1 MSFNS
6 TGILFSHTTFGESH
20 GEALGCIIDG
30 YPAGV
35 DIEIDFIQSEMDR
48 RKPGSSSLG
57 TKRNEGDKIRILS
70 GVFEG
75 KSTGC
80 PIAVIIENENQHSK
94 DYSDISS
101 LYRPGHADY
110 TFEAKYGIRDYRGGG
125 RASGRE
131 TAARVIAGAFAKLY
145 LKSFGIKIDAGVIEA
160 AGIKA
165 EDFEWMPPFDGPLY
179 TPRSKNT
186 AKMIEAIDKAREEG
200 DSVGAVIECHIE
212 GVPEGLGNPIFDKL
226 DARLAGAVFS
236 LGAVKGFEI
245 GSGFES
251 ARRKGSE
258 NNDPMRAID
267 GKRVFLSNNAGGI
280 LGGISNGEDIVF
292 RAAIKPTPSIA
303 KMQQS
308 ISNKLENVDIAI
320 KGRHDPCIAPRAVV
334 VVEAIAAAVIL
345 DEILIKRA
353 YDESR

>member
-6 TGILFSHTTFGESH
+6 TGILYSYATFGESH

-35 DIEIDFIQSEMDR
+35 DIEVDFIQSEMDR

-110 TFEAKYGIRDYRGGG
+110 TFETKYGIRDYRGGG

-145 LKSFGIKIDAGVIEA
+145 LKSFGIRIDAGVIEA

-165 EDFEWMPPFDGPLY
+165 EDFEWRPPFDGPLY
-179 TPRSKNT
+179 APRSKNT

>member
-1 MSFNS
+1 MSFNT
-6 TGILFSHTTFGESH
+6 TGILYSYTTFGESH

-35 DIEIDFIQSEMDR
+35 EIDESFIQSEMNR

-57 TKRNEGDKIRILS
+57 TKREEGDKIKILS

-94 DYSDISS
+94 DYSEIASI
-101 LYRPGHADY
+101 YRPGHADY
-110 TFEAKYGIRDYRGGG
+110 TFDAKYKIRDYRGGG
-125 RASGRE
+125 RSSGRE

-145 LKSFGIKIDAGVIEA
+145 LRRYGIKIDAGVIEA

-165 EDFEWMPPFDGPLY
+165 EDYEWNPPFSAPLY
-179 TPRSKNT
+179 APESKNT
-186 AKMIEAIDKAREEG
+186 DKMINAINKAREEG
-200 DSVGAVIECHIE
+200 DSVGAVIECHIR
-212 GVPEGLGNPIFDKL
+212 GVKEGLGNPIFDKL
-226 DARLAGAVFS
+226 DSRLASAVFS

-251 ARRKGSE
+251 ARKRGSE
-258 NNDPMRAID
+258 NNDSMRVLD
-267 GKRVFLSNNAGGI
+267 NKRVFLSNNAGGI
-280 LGGISNGEDIVF
+280 LGGISNGEEIIF
-292 RAAIKPTPSIA
+292 RAAFKPTPSIS
-303 KMQQS
+303 KVQQT
-308 ISNKLENVDIAI
+308 INKDLENVDISI
-320 KGRHDPCIAPRAVV
+320 KGRHDSCIAPRAVV

-345 DEILIKRA
+345 DEILIMRA
-353 YDESR
+353 YDEYR

>member
-1 MSFNS
+1 MGFNT
-6 TGILFSHTTFGESH
+6 TGILYSYTTFGESH

-35 DIEIDFIQSEMDR
+35 AIDIDFIQSEMDR
-48 RKPGSSSLG
+48 RKPGANSLG
-57 TKRNEGDKIRILS
+57 TKRQEGDKIKILS

-94 DYSDISS
+94 DYSDIASI
-101 LYRPGHADY
+101 YRPGHADY

-125 RASGRE
+125 RSSGRE

-145 LKSFGIKIDAGVIEA
+145 LKRYGIKIDAGVIEA

-165 EDFEWMPPFDGPLY
+165 EGYEWKPPFEAPLY
-179 TPRSKNT
+179 APLSANSD
-186 AKMIEAIDKAREEG
+186 KMIEAINKAREEG

-212 GVPEGLGNPIFDKL
+212 GIPEGLGNPIFDKL
-226 DARLAGAVFS
+226 DSRLAGAVFS

-251 ARRKGSE
+251 AGKRGSE
-258 NNDPMRAID
+258 NNDPMRAVD

-280 LGGISNGEDIVF
+280 LGGISNGEEIVF
-292 RAAIKPTPSIA
+292 RAAFKPTPSISKA
-303 KMQQS
+303 QKT
-308 ISNKLENVDIAI
+308 INAKLENVDIKI

-334 VVEAIAAAVIL
+334 VVEAIAASVIL